1 MTNREAILE
10 SISKLSS
17 PDESDKIEVEPLL
30 GNLFLSVSSDGSL
43 GIFLKDVYDDPDYP
57 NLENIKIHPK
67 MSWKGFSSDGNPI
80 TLDNC
85 IRIDISSRSDP
96 KPVASIVE
104 LMIEEFSEPFSLA
117 DMVTAIERF
126 RSLLKAARTPLSD
139 NELKGLWGEM
149 WFMKELV
156 FRCVDREQCERCLNS
171 WKGSDKAKRDFRM
184 PGTKVIFEIKT
195 TEKGARVHEISSADQ
210 LTTKKGEKAAYL
222 VSIGVKREEAGA
234 AKTISSLVDAICK
247 RLDDELLEKKMM
259 NLLRER
265 KWTPEG
271 GQDISLILST
281 GIPLRMFPFSVV
293 PTILPLPE
301 GVPDAKWVVQLDDS
315 KAISRAEQDSIYD
328 SGITSK

>member
-1 MTNREAILE
+1 MKNREEILE
-10 SISKLSS
+10 SISNLS
-17 PDESDKIEVEPLL
+17 PPVDPGKICVEKLL
-30 GNLFLSVSSDGSL
+30 GNLYLSVSSDESL
-43 GIFLKDVYDDPDYP
+43 GIFLTDVYDNPDCP
-57 NLENIKIHPK
+57 NLENIKIHAK
-67 MSWKGFSSDGNPI
+67 NNWKGFDTKGDQVS
-80 TLDNC
+80 LQNC
-85 IRIDISSRSDP
+85 IRIDISNKSDP
-96 KPVASIVE
+96 KAVASIVE
-104 LMIEEFSEPFSLA
+104 LMIDEFSEPFSLT

-156 FRCVDREQCERCLNS
+156 FRCVDRDQCERCLNS
-171 WKGSDKAKRDFRM
+171 WKGSDKAKRDFRL

-210 LTTKKGEKAAYL
+210 LTIKKGEKAAYL

-281 GIPLRMFPFSVV
+281 GIPLRMFPFGVV

-301 GVPDAKWVVQLDDS
+301 GVPDAKWAVQLDDS
-315 KAISRAEQDSIYD
+315 KAISRTEQDSIYD
-328 SGITSK
+328 SGITSE